1 MKKTSENMRFD
12 KLTREAV
19 QAFVDVV
26 YIHDVEHIE
35 IKFLFDDLIER
46 TVAYTE
52 EHQGAPAAE

>member
-1 MKKTSENMRFD
+1 MRFD
-12 KLTREAV
+12 KLTREAE

-46 TVAYTE
+46 TVTYTE